1 MLLTNRMEC
10 DKFNFDNGV
19 LRETI
24 FSNQEAIMDQNMDN
38 PNPTSEDQP
47 QQTQPQTPPESTPQ
61 TPEVTAI
68 SQDSKN
74 MGMLCHLLGLFTSFV
89 GPLILWLIKKDED
102 AFVND
107 QGKEALNFQITIILA
122 MVASAIL
129 MVIFI
134 GVFLWLATVVCNLIF
149 CILACV
155 AASKG
160 EQYRYPIS
168 LRLVK

>member
-1 MLLTNRMEC
+1 
-10 DKFNFDNGV
+10 
-19 LRETI
+19 
-24 FSNQEAIMDQNMDN
+24 MDQNMDN
-38 PNPTSEDQP
+38 PNPPSEDQA
-47 QQTQPQTPPESTPQ
+47 PQTPPQ
-61 TPEVTAI
+61 PEPTQQPPEATVI

-74 MGMLCHLLGLFTSFV
+74 MGMLCHLLGLFTSFI

-102 AFVND
+102 TFVDD
-107 QGKEALNFQITIILA
+107 QGKEALNFQITVILA

-129 MVIFI
+129 
-134 GVFLWLATVVCNLIF
+134 TVVVIGFILWFVTIICNLIF

-160 EQYRYPIS
+160 ENYRYPVS

>member
-1 MLLTNRMEC
+1 
-10 DKFNFDNGV
+10 
-19 LRETI
+19 
-24 FSNQEAIMDQNMDN
+24 MDQNMDN
-38 PNPTSEDQP
+38 LNPPSENPIPQAPP
-47 QQTQPQTPPESTPQ
+47 QQTS
-61 TPEVTAI
+61 EVTAI

-102 AFVND
+102 RFVDD
-107 QGKEALNFQITIILA
+107 QGKEALNFQITVILA

-129 MVIFI
+129 TVVII
-134 GVFLWLATVVCNLIF
+134 GFFLWFATIICNLIF

-160 EQYRYPIS
+160 ENYRYPVS